1 MGMNVQERSS
11 RFQLRVT
18 PPLLPRP
25 FFHTFDLRDDA
36 EAYGMRLLSVL
47 ASGKVPAEVMAELS
61 SPKRTNDP
69 LVCEVLDAYRA
80 QQESASRTDHD
91 LVSYVRPLFD
101 GVRMSRVTY
110 DFAVEFAK
118 TLRVNRRLAPASVRS
133 RVGLLGRVWN
143 WHLAKSGQLNIANP
157 WKLMP
162 AGYSVATTEEQKV
175 FKAKGK
181 EVKRDIRR
189 ERRLEPG
196 EEERIL
202 RVLAGEKLRA
212 DRERALQPS
221 AELAMMYQ
229 VIANTGMRLRECYT
243 LRRNQIDLTANVIRA
258 DGTKGHRGA
267 VKSRDIPIV
276 PGLRR
281 LLMECLQKLD
291 SQQDRLFPQS
301 WDGSDEPDALK
312 NTSGRLSAQFASL
325 FDHAGCADLREHDLR
340 HEATCRWV
348 LMRDARGQWMFR
360 DSEIIRMMGWTGI
373 AMFLRYA
380 SLRAEDLGSRL
391 YADSSVQ

>member
-1 MGMNVQERSS
+1 
-11 RFQLRVT
+11 
-18 PPLLPRP
+18 
-25 FFHTFDLRDDA
+25 
-36 EAYGMRLLSVL
+36 
-47 ASGKVPAEVMAELS
+47 
-61 SPKRTNDP
+61 
-69 LVCEVLDAYRA
+69 
-80 QQESASRTDHD
+80 
-91 LVSYVRPLFD
+91 
-101 GVRMSRVTY
+101 
-110 DFAVEFAK
+110 
-118 TLRVNRRLAPASVRS
+118 
-133 RVGLLGRVWN
+133 
-143 WHLAKSGQLNIANP
+143 
-157 WKLMP
+157 
-162 AGYSVATTEEQKV
+162 
-175 FKAKGK
+175 
-181 EVKRDIRR
+181 
-189 ERRLEPG
+189 
-196 EEERIL
+196 
-202 RVLAGEKLRA
+202 
-212 DRERALQPS
+212 
-221 AELAMMYQ
+221 
-229 VIANTGMRLRECYT
+229 
-243 LRRNQIDLTANVIRA
+243 
-258 DGTKGHRGA
+258 

-281 LLMECLQKLD
+281 LLMEWLQKLD